1 MELYWFWRSYINISV
16 IQPPANNYKNIN
28 YWLLCFHRPTH
39 FSIYKGVFIS
49 INYYFNTWREWAKFY
64 RILLSRTFHVIA
76 TTATGSL
83 YFSSM
88 LVIRFGREVKK
99 IVIRGFVISYE
110 IISFNYS
117 VQRLVYNEY
126 VLVPLSQASSR

>member
-1 MELYWFWRSYINISV
+1 MSEPS
-16 IQPPANNYKNIN
+16 AM
-28 YWLLCFHRPTH
+28 
-39 FSIYKGVFIS
+39 FIGS
-49 INYYFNTWREWAKFY
+49 FTEYYY
-64 RILLSRTFHVIA
+64 PVHSFHVVA